1 MKLSYCFIILL
12 WFPFGVFSYQEVL
25 ENNISTH
32 EVIARLIIDR
42 EPHRNTM
49 PICYNY
55 GCKTKNTIQINNNT
69 IQSLQLIFSKNSNAE
84 NERLDIANA
93 IAFLETITAKQ
104 TPTYNDRGKNYN
116 DNYPGKMDC
125 IDEAANTTHYLHLIE
140 ELDLLK
146 WHKVQPPVYRSPW
159 LMGQHWSAQIKDL
172 TTKQY
177 FAVDSW
183 HKDNGLPPV
192 IQAIENWKTRDS
204 RYQEPVRE

>member
-1 MKLSYCFIILL
+1 MKLGYCFIYILL
-12 WFPFGVFSYQEVL
+12 LPLKVFSYQELL
-25 ENNISTH
+25 ENHISTH
-32 EVIARLIIDR
+32 EIIARLIIDS
-42 EPHRNTM
+42 EPHTSTV

-55 GCKTKNTIQINNNT
+55 GCKTKNTVQISNDT
-69 IQSLQLIFSKNSNAE
+69 IQSLQLMFTKISSPQS
-84 NERLDIANA
+84 ERLEIARA
-93 IAFLETITAKQ
+93 IAFLETIAAKQ

-116 DNYPGKMDC
+116 DKYPGRMDC

-140 ELDLLK
+140 QLELLK
-146 WHKVQPPVYRSPW
+146 WHKVQPPIYRSPW

-172 TTKQY
+172 STENY